1 MSGPGE
7 RRAASRCEAFACSH
21 TPHAL
26 PRRLPRPPP
35 FRATRRIPAI
45 AGLKPGN
52 SDAINQYGDLLAARL
67 EAQFL
72 STSTNHGVFLDS
84 CFHHVAEWREIVID
98 GIDNAQAL
106 MAFYEGVGKPGQ
118 KVAWKQGK
126 PYPCAA
132 CCSRGQ

>member
-1 MSGPGE
+1 M
-7 RRAASRCEAFACSH
+7 
-21 TPHAL
+21 
-26 PRRLPRPPP
+26 
-35 FRATRRIPAI
+35 RRIPAI

-52 SDAINQYGDLLAARL
+52 SDAINQYGELLAARL

-72 STSTNHGVFLDS
+72 GTSTNHGVFLDS

-106 MAFYEGVGKPGQ
+106 MAFYEGVGKPSQ

-126 PYPCAA
+126 PYPCSA